1 MTNNVLS
8 LNIRH
13 FGGQYRYTRFSHYKT
28 LQAFVIFVHYLLS
41 AFHYANIYS
50 GMTFSTVYVP
60 TVNIKQCHFT
70 TDSTFFVLSVI
81 NKPAGIVPLSAG
93 LCTISHKVLTVSMY
107 IVLSVTILRL
117 SAARLYKGMVLYA
130 LQRSAVQ
137 WSDYKYLDC
146 TDSH

>member
-1 MTNNVLS
+1 
-8 LNIRH
+8 
-13 FGGQYRYTRFSHYKT
+13 
-28 LQAFVIFVHYLLS
+28 
-41 AFHYANIYS
+41 
-50 GMTFSTVYVP
+50 MTFSTDYVP

-93 LCTISHKVLTVSMY
+93 LCTISHKVLTVSKFLTVSMY